1 MQNKSSW
8 QIGIISL
15 GTLLEWAE
23 YTFYGYMA
31 LTLSGLFFPSSDP
44 KAALVKTFGIF
55 AVGYIMRPL
64 GAILFGTIGD
74 NLGRKPALMA
84 SLLLMG
90 FATFAIGCLPTYT
103 TIGIAAPLL
112 LLLMRLLQ
120 GLAISGEY
128 NGAGIFLVEKSTIQ
142 PCLAGSWVSA
152 SAAAGMVVGG
162 IAALLT
168 SHPNAPIWAWRVPFL
183 LGGLSCFLGLWC
195 RYRLTESPHF
205 ATQNPSIKRI
215 PLWQL
220 VVKYKSS
227 FIVAGAIAAFTG
239 IFVYI
244 GNIYVVVFLK
254 QTVHLP
260 MNHATLFAILGE
272 IIVAMMIPIMAY
284 VADRTD
290 AYRQYR
296 LGLCM
301 VALFCPITFMLCYTG
316 DYVLITLA
324 MLLYGT
330 LNGIVCGPMVKI
342 LCDQFPAQ
350 VRYTGVSF
358 AWSLSAALFAGT
370 APLIAEIITT
380 RFNWVLGPSLYV
392 SFIAVITYY
401 LSKSFSAHS
410 ISTIKVVQ
418 LTPSLTKS

>member
-1 MQNKSSW
+1 MQSKPGW
-8 QIGIISL
+8 QISIISL

-31 LTLSGLFFPSSDP
+31 LTLSVLFFPASDP

-64 GAILFGTIGD
+64 GAILFGAVGD
-74 NLGRKPALMA
+74 TLGRKPALMA
-84 SLLLMG
+84 SLFLMG
-90 FATFAIGCLPTYT
+90 LATFAIGCLPTYA

-128 NGAGIFLVEKSTIQ
+128 NGAGIFLVEKSTAN
-142 PCLAGSWVSA
+142 PCFAGSWVSA

-162 IAALLT
+162 VAALLT
-168 SHPNAPIWAWRVPFL
+168 SHPSAPVWAWRVPFL

-195 RYRLTESPHF
+195 RHRLSESPHF
-205 ATQNPSIKRI
+205 AEQNNPTKRM

-220 VVKYKSS
+220 LVKYKSS
-227 FIVAGAIAAFTG
+227 FMIAGAIAAFTG

-254 QTVHLP
+254 QAVHLP
-260 MNHATLFAILGE
+260 INHATLFAIFGE
-272 IIVAMMIPIMAY
+272 IIVAIMIPIMAY
-284 VADRTD
+284 VADKTD

-296 LGLCM
+296 VGLCL
-301 VALFCPITFMLCYTG
+301 VALFCPITFILCYTG
-316 DYVLITLA
+316 HYALITLA
-324 MLLYGT
+324 MLLYGI
-330 LNGIVCGPMVKI
+330 LNGVVCGPMVKI
-342 LCDQFPAQ
+342 LCDQFPAE

-358 AWSLSAALFAGT
+358 AWSISAAIFAGT
-370 APLIAEIITT
+370 APLMAEILTT
-380 RFNWVLGPSLYV
+380 RFNWLLGPSLYV
-392 SFIAVITYY
+392 SLIAVITYCI
-401 LSKSFSAHS
+401 SKSHS
-410 ISTIKVVQ
+410 LHSSSTVKVVQ
-418 LTPSLTKS
+418 LTPFLTKS